1 MSALAKVFV
10 VLNLLLSLLFFGTSA
25 TLFLT
30 RTNLQRKLTAAEA
43 VFAKTKAD
51 LTRKID
57 GLTTAINLQDRGYQ
71 RIETS
76 ERNLGVELVTKIA
89 DLERKTTE
97 KDLANAGHRA
107 AEEQLA
113 TIRTQLTENERT
125 ITGLRGEV
133 QSARESQHE
142 ALETSDQ
149 ATKNA
154 NRRKRDLDLAN
165 RELSN
170 QKKEHITLVDRY
182 EALEIRWNSLVAKAP
197 ELVAGDI
204 ADKPIDARIEAVDR
218 ALEAVVLSV
227 GRDQDVKQGSEFVVY
242 RGRKF
247 VGKVIV
253 VRLYRDMAGAKV
265 LFEQDGE
272 RIRVGDRATT
282 RLNSLGS

>member
-30 RTNLQRKLTAAEA
+30 RTNLQRKLTKAQADLE
-43 VFAKTKAD
+43 KQKAD
-51 LTRKID
+51 LTLKIE

-71 RIETS
+71 RMETS
-76 ERNLGVELVTKIA
+76 ERNLGVELVEKIA
-89 DLERKTTE
+89 ELEKETLE
-97 KDLANAGHRA
+97 KDAANAGHRG

-113 TIRTQLTENERT
+113 TIRTQLTERNRA
-125 ITGLRGEV
+125 IVVLRGEV
-133 QSARESQHE
+133 QSARESQQE
-142 ALETSDQ
+142 ANAQALQ
-149 ATKNA
+149 ATENA

-165 RELSN
+165 QELSN
-170 QKKEHITLVDRY
+170 QKKEHLSLVGRY
-182 EALEIRWNSLVAKAP
+182 EELEIRWNSLVAKAP

-204 ADKPIDARIEAVDR
+204 ADKPIDGRIEAVDR

-247 VGKVIV
+247 VGKVKV

-265 LFEQDGE
+265 LFEQPGE
-272 RIRVGDRATT
+272 RIRVGDQATT